1 MSDIFSEVEEDIRR
15 DQMKA
20 LWNRFGGY
28 VIGAAVAVVAI
39 TVGNVVWQGWQQD
52 RKVEASNSYQA
63 ARTLLEAQDP
73 GAQQALQNVIENA
86 PSGYAALA
94 RFDLAAL
101 HLIKED
107 EQAALAALDGI
118 AADPG
123 IDGSL
128 RDLARI
134 KAVMIALDIS
144 SADEV
149 EARLAPLT
157 REGNAYRPI
166 ALEAKALNALRDGR
180 EDEARNLFANLV
192 IDTTAPQGV
201 RFRANA
207 MLDVIGRPAPIAVE
221 AIEAEEATEAE
232 GEAAQ

>member
-101 HLIKED
+101 YLMQD
-107 EQAALAALDGI
+107 DDQAALAALDGI

-128 RDLARI
+128 RDLARM

-149 EARLAPLT
+149 EARLAPLM
-157 REGNAYRPI
+157 REDNAYRPI
-166 ALEAKALNALRDGR
+166 AVEAKALNALRDGR

-192 IDTTAPQGV
+192 VDTTAPQGV

-207 MLDVIGRPAPIAVE
+207 MLDVIGRPAPIAAE